1 MAQWK
6 KYENEFN
13 PALCSDLLEYFN
25 LLSEEQILKK
35 LEFESTCIYVDEGLF
50 IDEEQLQVLREED
63 KNITDRQSESAYYD
77 DIDVLVVNHEF
88 YSFAYHI
95 GETID
100 DCKFLGDSLYTNYI
114 HKIIKHFLDTGEHG
128 FHLS

>member
-13 PALCSDLLEYFN
+13 PALCTDLLEYFN
-25 LLSEEQILKK
+25 LISEEQYLKK
-35 LEFESTCIYVDEGLF
+35 LEFESTCINVDEGLF
-50 IDEEQLQVLREED
+50 IDEEHLQVLTEED
-63 KNITDRQSESAYYD
+63 KKITMGHGDSVYYD

-95 GETID
+95 GETIE
-100 DCKFLGDSLYTNYI
+100 DCLILGDSLYSNYI
-114 HKIIKHFLDTGEHG
+114 HKIIKHYLDTGEHG